1 VTYQPHEEIAMF
13 RCVFRLM
20 VVGALLAGG
29 AYMLGYRWDDT
40 AGRRARAAGATAR
53 ATAAAAADRLAE
65 RVDREGIREA
75 GAGLASTIGEQAGRA
90 EAALGE
96 ARLVAKIKAKI
107 ALDDTIEAEDIDLDT
122 EGSVVT
128 LRGSVASARERQR
141 ALQLARETEGVTSVV
156 DRLEVT
162 EP

>member
-1 VTYQPHEEIAMF
+1 MF

-20 VVGALLAGG
+20 LVGALIAGG

-40 AGRRARAAGATAR
+40 TESRVRAAGATAA

-65 RVDREGIREA
+65 KVDREGIREA
-75 GAGLASTIGEQAGRA
+75 GAGIANTIGDQAGRA

-96 ARLVAKIKAKI
+96 TRLTAKIKAKI
-107 ALDDTIEAEDIDLDT
+107 ALDDTIEAEDLNVDT

-128 LRGSVASARERQR
+128 LRGSVASGRARQR